1 MKKNLFF
8 KKIPFLSLIL
18 TSQFSFAQVET
29 STSQLSSII
38 VSSASQ
44 REQSIAEAPASITVV
59 TQEDIQRQP
68 VHNITDV
75 LKYSEGVM
83 TSSSNDKGISL
94 RGLDSSYTLI
104 LVNGKRVS
112 SRSLSVRHN
121 ADADLSWISP
131 DDIERIEIIRGPM
144 ATLYGAEAIGGVVN
158 IITKKIS
165 ASWKAHAS
173 SQLMRFEDSDE
184 KAQNQYQ
191 VSVSGPIIAQ
201 KLQTKL
207 NASFS
212 QQDRPEVAST
222 DSRQYAG
229 HKDSKVRGEL
239 EYLINEKQKVQAN
252 VSKSTEKQ
260 TKQFNNSET
269 FTDVDRT
276 HYEVSHSYVGNNLSH
291 EITFFQDGYE
301 YDDNGKDAQLTH
313 QTAQGNIKGQFNNH
327 GLVAGFELQKYKLEN
342 SYQLTSGETDSQQN
356 ALFLEDNYSF
366 LEKNTLTVGVRQTQ
380 HSDFG
385 PHLSPRAY
393 LVHQANENLTW
404 KGGVGTGFK
413 TPTLLQL
420 SKDFHLPSCKGACTM
435 IGNPYLKPEHSVS
448 YEIGFTYT
456 HENLFLNSSI
466 FYSELSDMI
475 TTYFETINGQRYR
488 LLKNVDKARTQGI
501 EFGSR
506 WVMNPNWHL
515 GFNFTLSEG
524 RNVTQDTP
532 LLNLPTAVANLKL
545 DWFMTDR
552 LSSYSILSHI
562 GHRQFEDSTGARSAP
577 GYETLSLG
585 MHYNLGNKKTRW
597 RLGGGVENAMDVRL
611 DDRYGFGELG
621 RRYFVSLGV
630 DTI

>member
-1 MKKNLFF
+1 MISNIFS
-8 KKIPFLSLIL
+8 KKILLPIFIL
-18 TSQFSFAQVET
+18 NSSFANAQVEA

-83 TSSSNDKGISL
+83 TSSTNDKGISL

-165 ASWKAHAS
+165 ATWKAHAS
-173 SQLMRFEDSDE
+173 SQLMHFEGSEE

-191 VSVSGPIIAQ
+191 VSLSGPIVAE

-212 QQDRPEVAST
+212 EQDRPEVAST

-239 EYLINEKQKVQAN
+239 EYLINERQKVQAS
-252 VSKSTEKQ
+252 VSKSSEKQ

-276 HYEVSHSYVGNNLSH
+276 HYEASHSYIGNSLSH
-291 EITFFQDGYE
+291 ELTAFQDSYK
-301 YDDNGKDAQLTH
+301 YDDNGKDANLTH
-313 QTAQGNIKGQFNNH
+313 QTAQGNIKSQIQNH
-327 GLVAGFELQKYKLEN
+327 GIVAGFELQQYKLEN
-342 SYQLTSGETDSQQN
+342 AHQLTSGETSSQQS
-356 ALFLEDNYSF
+356 AVFIEDNYSF
-366 LEKNTLTVGVRQTQ
+366 LEKNTLTMGLRQT
-380 HSDFG
+380 HHGDFG

-393 LVHQANENLTW
+393 LVHQSSENLTW

-435 IGNPYLKPEHSVS
+435 VGNPDLKPEHSIS
-448 YEIGFTYT
+448 YEMGFTYA
-456 HENLFLNSSI
+456 HENIFLNSSI

-488 LLKNVDKARTQGI
+488 LLKNVEKARTQGI

-506 WVMNPNWHL
+506 WVVNPNWHL
-515 GFNFTLSEG
+515 GFNFTINEG
-524 RNVTQDTP
+524 RNITQDTP
-532 LLNLPTAVANLKL
+532 LLNLPSAVANLKL
-545 DWFMTDR
+545 DWFMTDK
-552 LSSYSILSHI
+552 LSSYTILSHI
-562 GHRQFEDSTGARSAP
+562 GHRRFEDSSGTRSAP
-577 GYETLSLG
+577 GYETLNLG
-585 MHYNLGNKKTRW
+585 LMYNLRQKKSHW
-597 RLGGGVENAMDVRL
+597 SIGGGIENASDVRL
-611 DDRYGFGELG
+611 DDRYGYGELG
-621 RRYFVSLGV
+621 RRYFLSLAV
-630 DTI
+630 NTL

>member
-1 MKKNLFF
+1 MHFKKNILSFF
-8 KKIPFLSLIL
+8 LLYSGFASAKVENSA
-18 TSQFSFAQVET
+18 SQISAIV
-29 STSQLSSII
+29 

-44 REQSIAEAPASITVV
+44 REQTIAEAPASITVV

-165 ASWKAHAS
+165 ATWKAHAS
-173 SQLMRFEDSDE
+173 SQTMLFEDSQE
-184 KAQNQYQ
+184 KSQNQYQ
-191 VSVSGPIIAQ
+191 VSLSGPIIAQ
-201 KLQTKL
+201 RLQTKI

-239 EYLINEKQKVQAN
+239 EYLIKDQHKVQASI
-252 VSKSTEKQ
+252 SKSSEKQ
-260 TKQFNNSET
+260 TKQFNSTET

-276 HYEVSHSYVGNNLSH
+276 HYEASHSYVGNNLSH
-291 EITFFQDGYE
+291 EFTVFQDNYA

-313 QTAQGNIKGQFNNH
+313 QTAQGNIKSQIQNH

-342 SYQLTSGETDSQQN
+342 SHQLTSGETDSDQN
-356 ALFLEDNYSF
+356 AIFLEDNYSF
-366 LEKNTLTVGVRQTQ
+366 LEKNTLTVGLRQT
-380 HSDFG
+380 HHGDFG

-393 LVHQANENLTW
+393 LVHQSHENLTW

-435 IGNPYLKPEHSVS
+435 IGNPNLKPEHSIS
-448 YEIGFTYT
+448 YEMGFTYT

-488 LLKNVDKARTQGI
+488 LLKNVEKARTQGV

-506 WVMNPNWHL
+506 WVVNPRWHI
-515 GFNFTLSEG
+515 GFNFTLSDG
-524 RNVTQDTP
+524 RNITQDTP
-532 LLNLPTAVANLKL
+532 LLNLPSAVANLKL

-552 LSSYSILSHI
+552 LSSYSILSHV
-562 GHRQFEDSTGARSAP
+562 GHRRFQDSSGERSAP
-577 GYETLSLG
+577 SYETLILG
-585 MHYNLGNKKTRW
+585 MIYNFQQKKSRW
-597 RLGGGVENAMDVRL
+597 TIGGGIENATDVRL
-611 DDRYGFGELG
+611 DDRYGYGELG
-621 RRYFVSLGV
+621 RRYFLNVGV
-630 DTI
+630 NTF